1 MRILVRAL
9 AAIALLVVVLIGVVL
24 ALAPGLRERAD
35 GPFPVRSG
43 IVRVRNAITEVYGLR
58 TGAHVVLFDGGIDVG
73 GHALDALLGGLH
85 AGRGDVNHVFLT
97 HGHFDH
103 VAHAPLCT
111 AARIH
116 LGNAD
121 LPIVTHTVARQALVP
136 SVAIRVFPTPPFTPD
151 ALQTGVFT
159 FTLEDGH
166 KLLAV
171 PTPGHTDGSYAYL
184 YEGVLIAGDSI
195 QIDGDHLEFTPAMA
209 SVSVAQNQRSI
220 ATLGDLLSAYTVDVV
235 CTGHQGCTPEG
246 KGAAMLADLVARAK
260 KAGSG
265 G

>member
-43 IVRVRNAITEVYGLR
+43 IVRVRNAFTEVYGLR

-73 GHALDALLGGLH
+73 GGALDVLLGGLH

-111 AARIH
+111 AAHIH

-121 LPIVTHTVARQALVP
+121 LPIVTQTVTAQALVP
-136 SVAIRVFPTPPFTPD
+136 SLAIKVFPTPPFKPDTP
-151 ALQTGVFT
+151 QTGVFT

-166 KLLAV
+166 KLLAF

-260 KAGSG
+260 QAAL
-265 G
+265 